1 MDISSISF
9 SKFTLLIS
17 LLNLLSFFCIS
28 STAQQ
33 IYVDNKQNDC
43 YNNNTLPFTNGFQCN
58 NPNRSTCTS
67 YLVFRSQ
74 PPYDSATTIGYLLG
88 SEPSQIARINN
99 ITDID
104 KIPLNNLVIVPV
116 TCSCSGKYY
125 QHTTFYT
132 MKYTGETYFFTANN
146 TFQGLTTCQALMAQN
161 PQHDSRKLTAR
172 MNLTVPLRCACPT
185 KNQTDAGFNFLLSY
199 LINWGEDISSI
210 ADTFDNGVTEESI
223 NEANELSAEDTI
235 FPFTT
240 LLVPFK
246 TEPRIKQKS
255 PGSLPPA
262 APPAP
267 ADEPVTDNKPSPMKW
282 VGIGIG
288 AGLFLL
294 LLTGFL
300 VWFLLCRRRRRSR
313 YHSEP
318 VAVSEVKNV
327 LVMGGKD
334 SDEYD
339 SKKQAGSYGNNYS
352 YTSVSSEG
360 ARYSMDSLILY
371 KFEELQKATG
381 FFREENRIQ
390 GSVYRGVINGD
401 DAAIKKT
408 KGDVTYEINI
418 LKQLNHSNVIRLSGF
433 CKHDGNTYLVYEFVE
448 NGSLSNWLHNK
459 HNLGWKQRAQIA
471 CQIADGLNY
480 LHNDAN
486 PSYIHKD
493 LKSSNILLDSNWRA
507 KIANF
512 GVARSL
518 AQTNIQEEEDVEAG
532 GMQLTRHVVGTK
544 GYMAPEYLES
554 GVITPK
560 MDVFAFGV
568 IILELLSG
576 KEAATM
582 STLDNGK
589 MGGDELLSESVKVV
603 LEGENVREKLVGFI
617 DPSLKKEYPLDLA
630 FSMAQLAM
638 ECVSPDMNARP
649 SMLKVFTQLS
659 KILSSSLDWDPSV

>member
-1 MDISSISF
+1 
-9 SKFTLLIS
+9 
-17 LLNLLSFFCIS
+17 
-28 STAQQ
+28 
-33 IYVDNKQNDC
+33 
-43 YNNNTLPFTNGFQCN
+43 
-58 NPNRSTCTS
+58 
-67 YLVFRSQ
+67 
-74 PPYDSATTIGYLLG
+74 
-88 SEPSQIARINN
+88 
-99 ITDID
+99 
-104 KIPLNNLVIVPV
+104 
-116 TCSCSGKYY
+116 
-125 QHTTFYT
+125 
-132 MKYTGETYFFTANN
+132 
-146 TFQGLTTCQALMAQN
+146 
-161 PQHDSRKLTAR
+161 
-172 MNLTVPLRCACPT
+172 
-185 KNQTDAGFNFLLSY
+185 
-199 LINWGEDISSI
+199 
-210 ADTFDNGVTEESI
+210 
-223 NEANELSAEDTI
+223 
-235 FPFTT
+235 
-240 LLVPFK
+240 
-246 TEPRIKQKS
+246 
-255 PGSLPPA
+255 
-262 APPAP
+262 
-267 ADEPVTDNKPSPMKW
+267 MKW

-300 VWFLLCRRRRRSR
+300 VWFLLCRRRRRGTR
-313 YHSEP
+313 RDSEA

-327 LVMGGKD
+327 YVMGGKD
-334 SDEYD
+334 SDSYD
-339 SKKQAGSYGNNYS
+339 SKKQGTTYGNNYS

-360 ARYSMDSLILY
+360 ARYAMDSLILY

-381 FFREENRIQ
+381 FFSEENRIQ
-390 GSVYRGVINGD
+390 GSVYRGKINGD

-408 KGDVTYEINI
+408 KGDVSNEINI

-433 CKHDGNTYLVYEFVE
+433 CLHDGNTFLVYEFVE
-448 NGSLSNWLHNK
+448 NGSLSHWLHNH

-471 CQIADGLNY
+471 YQIADGLNY

-518 AQTNIQEEEDVEAG
+518 AQTNLQEEENDEAG

-576 KEAATM
+576 KEASTM
-582 STLDNGK
+582 VLADEGK
-589 MGGDELLSESVKVV
+589 IVGDKLLSESIKIV

-638 ECVSPDMNARP
+638 ECVSPDMNSRP
-649 SMLKVFTQLS
+649 TMLKVFTQLS

>member
-1 MDISSISF
+1 MDIRRRISF

-17 LLNLLSFFCIS
+17 LLNLS
-28 STAQQ
+28 SSSNAQQ

-43 YNNNTLPFTNGFQCN
+43 YTKETLPFTNGFKCN
-58 NPNRSTCTS
+58 NPNRSTCPS
-67 YLVFRSQ
+67 YLTFRSQ
-74 PPYDSATTIGYLLG
+74 PLYDSATTIGYLLG
-88 SEPSQIARINN
+88 SQPSEIARINN

-104 KIPLNNLVIVPV
+104 KIPLDTLVIAPV

-125 QHTTFYT
+125 QHTSFYT
-132 MKYTGETYFFTANN
+132 MKYTAETYFFIANN
-146 TFQGLTTCQALMAQN
+146 TYQGLTTCQALMTQN
-161 PQHDSRKLTAR
+161 PDHDSRNLTIGL
-172 MNLTVPLRCACPT
+172 NLTVPLRCACPT
-185 KNQTDAGFNFLLSY
+185 RNQTSAGFNFLLSY
-199 LINWGEDISSI
+199 LVDWGDGISTI
-210 ADTFDNGVTEESI
+210 AGKFDNGVTEESI
-223 NEANELSAEDTI
+223 NEANELSADDTI
-235 FPFTT
+235 YPFTT

-246 TEPRIKQKS
+246 TEPKIIQKS
-255 PGSLPPA
+255 SGSLPPS
-262 APPAP
+262 APPTP
-267 ADEPVTDNKPSPMKW
+267 ADDPTPDNKPSPMKW

-300 VWFLLCRRRRRSR
+300 VWFLLYRRRRTR

-318 VAVSEVKNV
+318 VAVSEVKNA

-334 SDEYD
+334 SDYYD
-339 SKKQAGSYGNNYS
+339 SKKQAVSYGNNYS

-360 ARYSMDSLILY
+360 ARYAMDSLIKY

-408 KGDVTYEINI
+408 KGDVSNEINI

-433 CKHDGNTYLVYEFVE
+433 CLHDGNTFLVYEFVE
-448 NGSLSNWLHNK
+448 NGSLSNWLHNH
-459 HNLGWKQRAQIA
+459 HNLGWKQRVQIA
-471 CQIADGLNY
+471 YQIADGLNY

-486 PSYIHKD
+486 PPYIHKD

-518 AQTNIQEEEDVEAG
+518 AQANLQEEENDEAG
-532 GMQLTRHVVGTK
+532 GMQLTRHVIGTK

-582 STLDNGK
+582 SSLDNGK
-589 MGGDELLSESVKVV
+589 MGGDELLSESVKMV

-638 ECVSPDMNARP
+638 ECVSPDMNSRP
-649 SMLKVFTQLS
+649 SMLKVFTQMS